1 MFEQDRVI
9 VRLQQRVLREK
20 AIVLCILTG
29 SFGRGTQDLYSDI
42 DVVLV
47 YSDERNR
54 EEAFSARREFVQSV
68 LPYVPAK
75 SYDAGHLGATAHVA
89 LYSNGAKV
97 DYHFETV
104 ANLEKNDINPSV
116 RLLKD
121 TLGWSERLQSVKAGP
136 PLPMKT
142 PVINNNMLARLDER
156 FWVMYIEVYRL
167 LLRGE
172 TDKTYPIYLEMLY
185 LTFPALLTFLPPG
198 AIRTKLTGAFFDLDS
213 RATLDHL
220 RQLLP
225 AYIEARSAIVKRF
238 DLPYISQDS
247 FEREIIRLVQRT

>member
-20 AIVLCILTG
+20 NIVLCILTG
-29 SFGRGTQDLYSDI
+29 SFGRGTQDIYSDI

-47 YSDERNR
+47 YSDEGNR
-54 EEAFSARREFVQSV
+54 EDAFKARREFVQSV

-75 SYDAGHLGATAHVA
+75 SYDAVHVSAYTHVA

-97 DYHFETV
+97 DYFFETI
-104 ANLEKNDINPSV
+104 ANLEENDINPRV

-121 TLGWSERLQSVKAGP
+121 TIGWSERLQSVKGGP
-136 PLPMKT
+136 PLPVKT

-172 TDKTYPIYLEMLY
+172 TDKTYPIYLEMLF
-185 LTFPALLTFLPPG
+185 LTFPVLLTFLPPG
-198 AIRTKLTGAFFDLDS
+198 PTRTKLTRAFFDLDS
-213 RATLDHL
+213 QATLDHL
-220 RQLLP
+220 RRLLP
-225 AYIEARSAIVKRF
+225 AYIEARSAIVKSF
-238 DLPYISQDS
+238 DLPYTSQDN
-247 FEREIIRLVQRT
+247 FEKEIIRLVRRT